1 VDAATLDEL
10 RRRYAEPH
18 RHLHVWSHV
27 AGLLAQAEEI
37 AAAIADRPAFILAV
51 LFHRAVFDRRIPD
64 SGPRSV
70 ALMRERAGPT
80 TPPARL
86 MRAEALILALA
97 KQEVPE
103 TRDVS
108 LRGDAALLLDM
119 DRAKLGA
126 EPAAFD
132 AHEAAHR
139 AEYPHLKDDAYAAG
153 RAAEL
158 RMLAWRERIYHT
170 DRYYLA
176 QERRA
181 RRNLDRLIAR
191 LGE

>member
-1 VDAATLDEL
+1 MDAAILDEL

-27 AGLLAQAEEI
+27 AVLLAQAEEI

-51 LFHRAVFDRRIPD
+51 LFHRAVFDRRLPD

-70 ALMRERAGPT
+70 ALMHQLAGRAA
-80 TPPARL
+80 PPARL
-86 MRAEALILALA
+86 LRAEALVMAIA
-97 KQEVPE
+97 KQDVPE

-119 DRAKLGA
+119 DRAPLGA

-158 RMLAWRERIYHT
+158 RMLAWRDRIYHT

-181 RRNLDRLIAR
+181 RRNIDRLIAR

>member
-1 VDAATLDEL
+1 MRDQ
-10 RRRYAEPH
+10 
-18 RHLHVWSHV
+18 
-27 AGLLAQAEEI
+27 AG
-37 AAAIADRPAFILAV
+37 R
-51 LFHRAVFDRRIPD
+51 
-64 SGPRSV
+64 
-70 ALMRERAGPT
+70 T

-86 MRAEALILALA
+86 LRAEALVMAIA

-103 TRDVS
+103 TPDVS

-119 DRAKLGA
+119 DRAPLGA

-158 RMLAWRERIYHT
+158 RMLAWRDRIYHT

-181 RRNLDRLIAR
+181 RRNIDRLIAR
-191 LGE
+191 LGD

>member
-1 VDAATLDEL
+1 VDAAILDEL

-37 AAAIADRPAFILAV
+37 AAAIADRPAFILAA
-51 LFHRAVFDRRIPD
+51 LFHRAVFDRRLPD

-70 ALMRERAGPT
+70 ALMREMAGPT

-119 DRAKLGA
+119 DRAPLGA

>member
-1 VDAATLDEL
+1 VDAAILDEL

-27 AGLLAQAEEI
+27 AGLLAQAEDI

-51 LFHRAVFDRRIPD
+51 LFHRAVFDRRLPD

-70 ALMRERAGPT
+70 ALMCDLAGRA
-80 TPPARL
+80 TPPTRL
-86 MRAEALILALA
+86 LRAEALVMAIA

-103 TRDVS
+103 TPDVS

-119 DRAKLGA
+119 DRAPLGA

-158 RMLAWRERIYHT
+158 RMLAWRDRIYHT

-181 RRNLDRLIAR
+181 RRNIDRLIAR
-191 LGE
+191 LGD

>member
-1 VDAATLDEL
+1 VDAAILDEL

-27 AGLLAQAEEI
+27 AGLLGQAEEI

-51 LFHRAVFDRRIPD
+51 LFHRAVFDRRLPD

-70 ALMRERAGPT
+70 ALMCDLAGRA
-80 TPPARL
+80 TPPTRL
-86 MRAEALILALA
+86 LRAEALVMAIA

-103 TRDVS
+103 TPDVS

-119 DRAKLGA
+119 DRAPLGA

-158 RMLAWRERIYHT
+158 RMLAWRDRIYHT

-181 RRNLDRLIAR
+181 RRNIDKLIAR

>member
-1 VDAATLDEL
+1 MDAAILDEL
-10 RRRYAEPH
+10 RQRYAEPH

-27 AGLLAQAEEI
+27 AGLLAQAEDI

-51 LFHRAVFDRRIPD
+51 LFHRAVFDRRLPD

-70 ALMRERAGPT
+70 ALMCDLAGRA
-80 TPPARL
+80 TPPTRL
-86 MRAEALILALA
+86 LRAEALVMAIA

-103 TRDVS
+103 TPDVS

-119 DRAKLGA
+119 DRAPLGA

-158 RMLAWRERIYHT
+158 RMLAWRDRIYHT

-181 RRNLDRLIAR
+181 RRNIDRLIAR
-191 LGE
+191 LGD

>member
-1 VDAATLDEL
+1 MDAAILDEL
-10 RRRYAEPH
+10 RQRYAEPH
-18 RHLHVWSHV
+18 RHLHVWPHV

-51 LFHRAVFDRRIPD
+51 LFHRAVFDRRLPD

-70 ALMRERAGPT
+70 ALMREMAGPT
-80 TPPARL
+80 TPAARL

-119 DRAKLGA
+119 DRAKLGT

-132 AHEAAHR
+132 THEAAHR
-139 AEYPHLKDDAYAAG
+139 AEYPHLKEDAYAAG

>member
-1 VDAATLDEL
+1 
-10 RRRYAEPH
+10 
-18 RHLHVWSHV
+18 
-27 AGLLAQAEEI
+27 LL
-37 AAAIADRPAFILAV
+37 
-51 LFHRAVFDRRIPD
+51 
-64 SGPRSV
+64 
-70 ALMRERAGPT
+70 
-80 TPPARL
+80 
-86 MRAEALILALA
+86 RAEALVMAIA

-103 TRDVS
+103 TPDVS

-119 DRAKLGA
+119 DRAPLGA

-158 RMLAWRERIYHT
+158 RMLAWRDRIYHT

-181 RRNLDRLIAR
+181 RRNIDRLIAR
-191 LGE
+191 LGD